1 MKNYHNQTATF
12 PSTWLQKAGMIC
24 LTGMLCLA
32 CAPTT
37 APPNANQVKDQVT
50 ENNAATDTNA
60 PTSVETTPGSSPPV
74 QVAPATVPTNTP
86 MNTPMNKPT
95 TAANAVKDTCKVTMA
110 IVSDPNPPTNVRSTP
125 EVRDGNIIGQ
135 VQNRT
140 QLSVQEEQNN
150 WFKVRTLGNEPLEG
164 WVSKNV
170 TESGCNEKTQRI
182 TIPSNSNSVTI
193 RDRFIGTGS
202 HEYTISAQQGQTITV
217 TANSGPFPFIFAA
230 SDVNRQRELSNQGG
244 APGPISWSSQ
254 ISTSGDYVI
263 DLESNFRGY
272 EYSFTVELR

>member
-1 MKNYHNQTATF
+1 MKTSHHQQTAF
-12 PSTWLQKAGMIC
+12 GSTWSQKAGMIC

-32 CAPTT
+32 CAPT
-37 APPNANQVKDQVT
+37 PPPLTANQAGET
-50 ENNAATDTNA
+50 NAAPQTNA
-60 PTSVETTPGSSPPV
+60 PTAVEPTPGSSAPV
-74 QVAPATVPTNTP
+74 PVAPTTVPVKTA
-86 MNTPMNKPT
+86 T
-95 TAANAVKDTCKVTMA
+95 TASNAVKDTCKVTMA

-125 EVRDGNIIGQ
+125 EVRDGNIVGQ
-135 VQNRT
+135 VQNGT
-140 QLSVQEEQNN
+140 ELSVQEEQNN
-150 WFKVRTLGNEPLEG
+150 WFKVRTLGNETLEG

-170 TESGCNEKTQRI
+170 TQSGCNQKTQRI

-202 HEYTISAQQGQTITV
+202 HEYTISAQKGQTITV

-230 SDVNRQRELSNQGG
+230 SDANRQRELSNQGG
-244 APGPISWSSQ
+244 SPGPISWSSQ
-254 ISTSGDYVI
+254 ISTSGDYVL

>member
-1 MKNYHNQTATF
+1 MKTSHHQQNAFGAT
-12 PSTWLQKAGMIC
+12 WIQKAGMIC

-37 APPNANQVKDQVT
+37 PPPTANQAGET
-50 ENNAATDTNA
+50 NAATETNE
-60 PTSVETTPGSSPPV
+60 PTAVETTPGSSAPV
-74 QVAPATVPTNTP
+74 QVAPATAPTNP
-86 MNTPMNKPT
+86 PVNRPT
-95 TAANAVKDTCKVTMA
+95 TASNGVKDTCKVTMA

-125 EVRDGNIIGQ
+125 EVRDGNIVGQ
-135 VQNRT
+135 VQNGT
-140 QLSVQEEQNN
+140 QLSVQGEQNN
-150 WFKVRTLGNEPLEG
+150 WFKVRSLGNEPLEG

-170 TESGCNEKTQRI
+170 TKSGCNEKTQRI

-202 HEYTISAQQGQTITV
+202 HEYTITAQQGQTITV

-230 SDVNRQRELSNQGG
+230 SDANRQQELSNQGG
-244 APGPISWSSQ
+244 SPGPISWSSQ
-254 ISTSGDYVI
+254 ISTSGDYVL
-263 DLESNFRGY
+263 DMESNFRGY